1 MNQIRKH
8 TFEAV
13 SLLTAEN
20 GMLDVTIV
28 PAMNQPDW
36 VIPSSL
42 ILSVEP
48 YDERIWTYLWQQQ
61 EVAVFHLLP
70 RAQIPD
76 KLIVL
81 EGNTVVHR
89 LALQTVGEL
98 RELKVRISDVKD
110 TELPE
115 CYVNVA
121 ISNID
126 DNKVKDNGVNLYQ
139 SSSDGVES
147 DSDTVAVVEEHFREN
162 VVLSYLFQTIVID
175 DITYIVPDLDKIA
188 HQLVDLDS

>member
-13 SLLTAEN
+13 SLLTADN
-20 GMLDVTIV
+20 GMLEVTVV

-36 VIPSSL
+36 LIPSSL
-42 ILSVEP
+42 ILTVNA

-61 EVAVFHLLP
+61 EVAVFHLMP
-70 RAQIPD
+70 REQTPD

-81 EGNTVVHR
+81 EGNTTVHR
-89 LALQTVGEL
+89 MALQTAGEL

-110 TELPE
+110 IELPAR
-115 CYVNVA
+115 YISVA

-126 DNKVKDNGVNLYQ
+126 NNKAKDDGFNIYQQARAGLDDNKTD
-139 SSSDGVES
+139 
-147 DSDTVAVVEEHFREN
+147 AVEEHFREN
-162 VVLSYLFQTIVID
+162 VVLSYLFQTVVIN
-175 DITYIVPDLDKIA
+175 DIPYLVPDLDKIA